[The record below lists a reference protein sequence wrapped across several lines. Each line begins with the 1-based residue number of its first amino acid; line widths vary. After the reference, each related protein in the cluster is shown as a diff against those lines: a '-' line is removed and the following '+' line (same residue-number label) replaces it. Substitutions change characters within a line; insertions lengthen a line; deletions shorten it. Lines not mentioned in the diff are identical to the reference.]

1 MAEPV
6 APRNSPVPPL
16 IGAIAGGMPTAPGL
30 ATSLGSTYTPRVV
43 RCPSC
48 GEENPARFRL
58 CGYCGAALAPT
69 APARETRKTVT
80 VLFTDVTGS
89 TGLGERLDPE
99 SLRDVMGRYFAS
111 MREVIERHGGTVEK
125 YIGDAVMAVFG
136 VPVAH
141 DEDALRAVRAAAEM
155 REALERLNGGLRA
168 ERGVTLEA
176 RTGIN
181 TGPVVVGPGGPGE
194 AIVVGDAV
202 NVAARLQAAAAP
214 GEIVIGTTTHA
225 LVRDAVDVGPAQ
237 SIELKG
243 KAEPVV
249 AYRLHHVTP
258 GAEGHRRRLDAP
270 MVGRQRELDALG
282 QAFERAA
289 SGGSCQLFT
298 VLGVAGVGKSR
309 LVAEFL
315 GAVRDRARVVRGRC
329 LPYGEGITYWAVA
342 EIVRQATGIA
352 DGDDA
357 ETARERIDAF
367 VAGLP
372 EAAAIA
378 RGLAGLI
385 GLESSAAQE
394 EIVWSFRRAL
404 EHLADTG
411 PLVVLVDDIHWAD
424 SPLLDLIES
433 VADLARDS
441 PILFVCP
448 ARPEFLDD
456 RPTWGGGKL
465 NATTILLEPL
475 TEGSALELIDALVP
489 GGALPAAVR
498 ARIADAAEG
507 NPLYV
512 EEFLGTLIDD
522 GALVADAAGWTA
534 SRDLESIA
542 VPPTIQAL
550 LSARLDR
557 LAPAERTVAERASV
571 VGREFEQASVLAL
584 SPAESRAEVPRS
596 LQGLV
601 RKELIRPDR
610 SGLAQGDAFR
620 FRHLLVR
627 DAAYERLPK
636 SERAELHELF
646 GGWLE
651 LAAGDRR
658 SEVEEMVGYHL
669 EQAFRYREELA
680 PVDERARELAG
691 RAAQRLIAA
700 GSRALERSDVVATVN
715 LYGRAAALLD
725 PADPARLAIL
735 PDLGAALGSAGRI
748 DDARACLDE
757 ALARSEAAGDERAL
771 AYARLMPFFTWG
783 SDDLSPSEYRRV
795 ADESQAL
802 FERLGDERGL
812 ALAWQVRAAAS
823 WTEGRAADSEAALAQ
838 ALDHARRAGS
848 HRDEALIVY
857 WLGAPIVQGPTPVP
871 DAIRRCHDI
880 LALAPDDRGIEM
892 AMDHALAHL
901 HAHLGQ
907 FELARQLAA
916 RCQEIAAA
924 SGQRAEAANLA
935 EVAWDVERRAGDH
948 ETAERIVA
956 EAHERLAAMGLPDQL
971 EGGLALSRLALGR
984 AVDVDRLY
992 ELAAKAT
999 GLSKGGF
1006 MRVIALARAAAGD
1019 LDEAETQARAAV
1031 EAIAMTDLVPWHAD
1045 ALLTLGDVL
1054 RSAGR
1059 ASQADEAFQQA
1070 LDLYRQKGS
1079 LVGVETAAARLAG

>member
-1 MAEPV
+1 V
-6 APRNSPVPPL
+6 
-16 IGAIAGGMPTAPGL
+16 I
-30 ATSLGSTYTPRVV
+30 

-58 CGYCGAALAPT
+58 CGYCGAALAAAP
-69 APARETRKTVT
+69 PARETRKTVT

-89 TGLGERLDPE
+89 TALGERLDPE
-99 SLRDVMGRYFAS
+99 SLRAVMGRYFAS

-141 DEDALRAVRAAAEM
+141 DEDALRAVRASAEM
-155 REALERLNGGLRA
+155 REALERLNGVLRT

-181 TGPVVVGPGGPGE
+181 TGSVVVGPGGPGE

-202 NVAARLQAAAAP
+202 NVAARLQAVAAP
-214 GEIVIGTTTHA
+214 GEIVIGSTTQA
-225 LVRDAVDVGPAQ
+225 LVRDAVDVGPAE

-249 AYRLHHVTP
+249 AYRLYSVTP
-258 GAEGHRRRLDAP
+258 GAEGHRRHLDAP
-270 MVGRQRELDALG
+270 MVGRVRELEALR
-282 QAFERAA
+282 QAFDRAA

-298 VLGVAGVGKSR
+298 VLGAAGVGKSR

-315 GAVRDRARVVRGRC
+315 GTVWDRARVVHGRC

-342 EIVRQATGIA
+342 EIVRQAAGIG

-357 ETARERIDAF
+357 GIERGRIDAF

-378 RGLAGLI
+378 RGLIGLI
-385 GLESSAAQE
+385 GLESSAAPE
-394 EIVWSFRRAL
+394 ELVWSFRRAL
-404 EHLADTG
+404 EHLADQG

-424 SPLLDLIES
+424 PALLDLIES

-448 ARPEFLDD
+448 ARPELLDD

-475 TEGSALELIDALVP
+475 TEGSALALIDALVP
-489 GGALPAAVR
+489 GGALPPAVR
-498 ARIADAAEG
+498 SRIAEAAEG

-522 GALVADAAGWTA
+522 GALLPITGGWAA

-542 VPPTIQAL
+542 VPPTIAAL

-557 LAPAERTVAERASV
+557 LAPDERTVAERASI
-571 VGREFEQASVLAL
+571 VGRVFEQASVVAL
-584 SPAESRAEVPRS
+584 SPVDGRAGVGRS
-596 LQGLV
+596 LLGLV

-620 FRHLLVR
+620 FRHMLIR

-636 SERAELHELF
+636 AERAELHERF

-651 LAAGDRR
+651 LASGDRR

-669 EQAFRYREELA
+669 EQAFRYREELG
-680 PVDERARELAG
+680 PVDERARELAR
-691 RAAQRLIAA
+691 RAAHRLIAA
-700 GSRALERSDVVATVN
+700 GGRALERSDIAATVS
-715 LYGRAAALLD
+715 LYSRAAALLD

-735 PDLGAALGSAGRI
+735 PDLGAALDSSGRF
-748 DDARACLDE
+748 DDSRACFAE
-757 ALARSEAAGDERAL
+757 AVRLPEAAGDERAL
-771 AYARLMPFFTWG
+771 AYARVVQWLTSG
-783 SDDLSPSEYRRV
+783 YDLAPTEWRRV
-795 ADESQAL
+795 ADESAAI
-802 FERLGDERGL
+802 FEPLGDDRGL
-812 ALAWQVRAAAS
+812 ALAWHLRADAS
-823 WTEGRAADSEAALAQ
+823 WAEGQAGGFETGLARALE
-838 ALDHARRAGS
+838 HARRAGA
-848 HRDEALIVY
+848 HREEALIVY
-857 WLGAPIVQGPTPVP
+857 ALGMVLVQGPTPVTG
-871 DAIRRCHDI
+871 AIERCRDI
-880 LALAPDDRGIEM
+880 LAQAPDDRGIEM

-901 HAHLGQ
+901 YAHLGQ
-907 FELARQLAA
+907 FELARPLAA
-916 RCQEIAAA
+916 RSQEIAAE

-935 EVAWDVERRAGDH
+935 EVAWDVETLAGDH
-948 ETAERIVA
+948 DAAERMIA
-956 EAHERLAAMGLPDQL
+956 ESCDRLTAMGEPNPAFERYLTQ
-971 EGGLALSRLALGR
+971 SQLALGR
-984 AVDVDRLY
+984 PVDVDRLN
-992 ELAAKAT
+992 ELSAK
-999 GLSKGGF
+999 SKGWQRANRL
-1006 MRVIALARAAAGD
+1006 RVVALARAASGE
-1019 LDEAETQARAAV
+1019 LDEAEAQAREAV
-1031 EAIAMTDLVPWHAD
+1031 GILSATDMIVFHAE

-1054 RSAGR
+1054 RAAGR
-1059 ASQADEAFQQA
+1059 APEADAAFQQA

-1079 LVGVETAAARLAG
+1079 LVGVRTAQGRLAG

>member
-1 MAEPV
+1 
-6 APRNSPVPPL
+6 
-16 IGAIAGGMPTAPGL
+16 
-30 ATSLGSTYTPRVV
+30 
-43 RCPSC
+43 
-48 GEENPARFRL
+48 
-58 CGYCGAALAPT
+58 
-69 APARETRKTVT
+69 
-80 VLFTDVTGS
+80 
-89 TGLGERLDPE
+89 
-99 SLRDVMGRYFAS
+99 MGRYFAA
-111 MREVIERHGGTVEK
+111 MRVVIERHGGTVEK
-125 YIGDAVMAVFG
+125 YVGDAVMAVFG
-136 VPVAH
+136 VPLVH

-155 REALERLNGGLRA
+155 REALERLNVALQA
-168 ERGVTLEA
+168 ERGVSLEA

-181 TGPVVVGPGGPGE
+181 TGSVVVGTGGPGE

-214 GEIVIGTTTHA
+214 GEIVIGKATHE
-225 LVRDAVDVGPAQ
+225 LVRDAVEVGAAEPL
-237 SIELKG
+237 ELKG

-249 AYRLHHVTP
+249 AYRLHHVNP

-270 MVGRQRELDALG
+270 MVGRQRELDALR
-282 QAFERAA
+282 QAFERAV

-298 VLGVAGVGKSR
+298 VLGAAGVGKSR

-315 GAVRDRARVVRGRC
+315 GAVGDRARVVRGRC

-342 EIVRQATGIA
+342 EIVRQAAGIE

-357 ETARERIDAF
+357 ETERGRIDAF

-378 RGLAGLI
+378 RGLVGLI

-394 EIVWSFRRAL
+394 ELVWSFRRAL
-404 EHLADTG
+404 EHLADRG

-424 SPLLDLIES
+424 PTLLDLVES

-489 GGALPAAVR
+489 GGALPPAAR

-522 GALVADAAGWTA
+522 GALVPSDDGWAA
-534 SRDLESIA
+534 SRDLGSIA

-557 LAPAERTVAERASV
+557 LAPEERTVAERASV
-571 VGREFEQASVLAL
+571 VGRVFDQPSVLAL
-584 SPAESRAEVPRS
+584 SPADGRAEVSRS
-596 LQGLV
+596 LIGLV

-610 SGLAQGDAFR
+610 TGLAQGDSFR
-620 FRHLLVR
+620 FRHMLIR

-651 LAAGDRR
+651 VAAGDRR

-680 PVDERARELAG
+680 PVDERARELAR

-700 GSRALERSDVVATVN
+700 GSRALERSDIAATVN
-715 LYGRAAALLD
+715 LYGRAATLLEPTD
-725 PADPARLAIL
+725 SARLAIL
-735 PDLGAALGSAGRI
+735 PELGRALDSCGRF
-748 DDARACLDE
+748 DDARACFAE
-757 ALARSEAAGDERAL
+757 AVQQAEAVGDERAL
-771 AYARLMPFFTWG
+771 AYARVVRC
-783 SDDLSPSEYRRV
+783 LSSGFELEPAEWRRV
-795 ADESQAL
+795 ADEAAAVFESLRDDRGRSLSWQLRADASWAEGQAAG
-802 FERLGDERGL
+802 FEAGL
-812 ALAWQVRAAAS
+812 ARAL
-823 WTEGRAADSEAALAQ
+823 E
-838 ALDHARRAGS
+838 HARRAGA
-848 HRDEALIVY
+848 HREEALIVY
-857 WLGAPIVQGPTPVP
+857 GLSMVLVQGPTPVP
-871 DAIRRCHDI
+871 DAIDRCHNI
-880 LALAPDDRGIEM
+880 LAQAPDDRGIEM
-892 AMDHALAHL
+892 AMAHALAHL

-907 FELARQLAA
+907 FEIARPLAA
-916 RCQEIAAA
+916 RCQEIAAE
-924 SGQRAEAANLA
+924 SGQRAEAAQLA
-935 EVAWDVERRAGDH
+935 EVAWDVETLAGDH
-948 ETAERIVA
+948 EAAERIIA
-956 EAHERLAAMGLPDQL
+956 EGCERLVAMGEPNPAFERYLTQ
-971 EGGLALSRLALGR
+971 SQLALGR
-984 AVDVDRLY
+984 AVDVDRLT
-992 ELAAKAT
+992 EITAKST
-999 GLSKGGF
+999 GWPRANRL
-1006 MRVIALARAAAGD
+1006 RVIALARAAAGD
-1019 LDEAETQARAAV
+1019 LHEAEAQARAAV
-1031 EAIAMTDLVPWHAD
+1031 EALTTTDMIVFHAD

-1059 ASQADEAFQQA
+1059 TSEADAAFQQA

-1079 LVGVETAAARLAG
+1079 LVGAKTAAARLAG

>member
-1 MAEPV
+1 M
-6 APRNSPVPPL
+6 
-16 IGAIAGGMPTAPGL
+16 
-30 ATSLGSTYTPRVV
+30 
-43 RCPSC
+43 
-48 GEENPARFRL
+48 
-58 CGYCGAALAPT
+58 LAP
-69 APARETRKTVT
+69 AVPARETRKTVT

-89 TGLGERLDPE
+89 TALGERLDPE

-141 DEDALRAVRAAAEM
+141 DEDALRAVRAGAEM
-155 REALERLNGGLRA
+155 RDALERLNGALRA

-202 NVAARLQAAAAP
+202 NVAARLQAVAAP
-214 GEIVIGTTTHA
+214 GEIVIGGTTHA
-225 LVRDAVDVGPAQ
+225 LVRDAVDVGQPE

-270 MVGRQRELDALG
+270 MVGRQRELDALR
-282 QAFERAA
+282 QSFERAV

-298 VLGVAGVGKSR
+298 VLGAAGVGKSR

-315 GAVRDRARVVRGRC
+315 GTVRDRARVVRGRC

-342 EIVRQATGIA
+342 EIVRQATGIE

-357 ETARERIDAF
+357 EMERERIDAF
-367 VAGLP
+367 VASLP

-378 RGLAGLI
+378 RGLVGLI
-385 GLESSAAQE
+385 GLESSAAPE

-411 PLVVLVDDIHWAD
+411 SLVVLVDDIHWAD
-424 SPLLDLIES
+424 PTLLDLIES

-489 GGALPAAVR
+489 GGALPPAVR
-498 ARIADAAEG
+498 SRIADAAEG

-522 GALVADAAGWTA
+522 GALVPGEAGWTA
-534 SRDLESIA
+534 ARDLESIA

-557 LAPAERTVAERASV
+557 LAPEERAVAERASV
-571 VGREFEQASVLAL
+571 AGRVFDQPSVLAL
-584 SPAESRAEVPRS
+584 SPADGRAAVPRS
-596 LQGLV
+596 LVGLV

-620 FRHLLVR
+620 FRHMLIR

-646 GGWLE
+646 AGWLE
-651 LAAGDRR
+651 LASGDRR
-658 SEVEEMVGYHL
+658 SEVEEMVGHHL

-680 PVDERARELAG
+680 PVDERARELAR
-691 RAAQRLIAA
+691 RAAHRLIAA
-700 GSRALERSDVVATVN
+700 GGRAFDRSDVAAAVN
-715 LYGRAAALLD
+715 LYSRAAALLAPDD
-725 PADPARLAIL
+725 PALLAIL
-735 PDLGAALGSAGRI
+735 PDLGRALDSAGRF
-748 DDARACLDE
+748 DNARTCLAE
-757 ALARSEAAGDERAL
+757 AVQLAEAAGDERAL
-771 AYARLMPFFTWG
+771 AYATLLRLSIVAE
-783 SDDLSPSEYRRV
+783 SDLLSPSECRRV

-802 FERLGDERGL
+802 FERLGDDRGL
-812 ALAWQVRAAAS
+812 SLAWQVRAEAS
-823 WTEGRAADSEAALAQ
+823 WTEGRAADFEAGLARALE
-838 ALDHARRAGS
+838 HARRAGA
-848 HRDEALIVY
+848 HRDEAQIVY
-857 WLGAPIVQGPTPVP
+857 SLGMVLVQGPTPVP
-871 DAIRRCHDI
+871 EAIERCRSI

-907 FELARQLAA
+907 FELARPLAA
-916 RCQEIAAA
+916 RCQEIAAE
-924 SGQRAEAANLA
+924 SGQRAEAAGLT
-935 EVAWDVERRAGDH
+935 EVAWDVETLAGDH
-948 ETAERIVA
+948 EAAERIIA
-956 EAHERLAAMGLPDQL
+956 DGCERLAAMGGSTPLLDRCLAQSQL
-971 EGGLALSRLALGR
+971 TLGR
-984 AVDVDRLY
+984 AVDLDRLNKN
-992 ELAAKAT
+992 AARST
-999 GLSKGGF
+999 GWLHANRL
-1006 MRVIALARAAAGD
+1006 RVVTLARAAAGE
-1019 LDEAETQARAAV
+1019 LDEAEAQARAAALSLSTTDMIV
-1031 EAIAMTDLVPWHAD
+1031 FHAEAVV
-1045 ALLTLGDVL
+1045 TLGDVL

-1059 ASQADEAFQQA
+1059 ALEADAAFRQAH
-1070 LDLYRQKGS
+1070 DLYRQKGS
-1079 LVGVETAAARLAG
+1079 IVGVGMAEGRLTG